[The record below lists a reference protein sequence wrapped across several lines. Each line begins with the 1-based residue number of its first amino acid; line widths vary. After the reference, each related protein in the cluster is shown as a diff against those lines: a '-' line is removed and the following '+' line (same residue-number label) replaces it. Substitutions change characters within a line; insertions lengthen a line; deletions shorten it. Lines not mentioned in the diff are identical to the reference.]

1 MRRREFIGL
10 LSGTAATWPLAA
22 RAQQQ
27 SSFPSQTVRIVV
39 PTNAGTTAD
48 FLARLFA
55 DKLPTLWR
63 QSVIVEN
70 RPGIVGI
77 ISVAK
82 GTPDGHVLMLTAN
95 GYAAVGALN
104 KDLTFD
110 PVSDVVGIAQIGTVP
125 LVLIVPLDFAP
136 RTLGEVIAL
145 AKSKPGALNIASAGL
160 GSTSHLASEVFK
172 RAADVDIRHVP
183 YRGPESITSIIRGD
197 TQLNFV
203 PVTSALDLINANK
216 LRAIAVISPQR
227 IATLPN
233 TPTFAE
239 SGLSSFAY
247 NAWFGLFAPT
257 GTPKPSLHAIEQ
269 ATARVLALPD
279 IKNTLAQ
286 QGVDVDFVP
295 SEQFDRVV
303 KTDAERFG
311 KMLAK

>member
-1 MRRREFIGL
+1 MKRREFISL
-10 LSGTAATWPLAA
+10 LGGAAAWPLAA

-27 SSFPSQTVRIVV
+27 SAFPSQSVRIVV
-39 PTNAGTTAD
+39 PMNAGTTAD
-48 FLARLFA
+48 LLARVLA
-55 DKLPTLWR
+55 DKLPTHLR

-82 GTPDGHVLMLTAN
+82 GAPDGHSLMLTAN

-110 PVSDVVGIAQIGTVP
+110 PVSDVVGIAQVGTVP

-145 AKSKPGALNIASAGL
+145 AKSKPGALNVASAGL

-172 RAADVDIRHVP
+172 RAANVDLRHVP
-183 YRGPESITSIIRGD
+183 YRGPESITSIVRGD

-203 PVTSALDLINANK
+203 PVSTALDLINTNK
-216 LRAIAVISPQR
+216 LRAIAVISPHR
-227 IATLPN
+227 IAALPN

-239 SGLSSFAY
+239 SGLSNFDY
-247 NAWFGLFAPT
+247 NAWFGLFAPA
-257 GTPKPSLHAIEQ
+257 GTPKPSLQTIEQ
-269 ATARVLALPD
+269 ATASVLALPD
-279 IKNTLAQ
+279 IKNTLAK
-286 QGVDVDFVP
+286 QGIDVDFAP
-295 SEQFDRVV
+295 SEKFDRVV
-303 KTDAERFG
+303 KSDAERFG
-311 KMLAK
+311 KMLSK

>member
-1 MRRREFIGL
+1 MSLIITGMF
-10 LSGTAATWPLAA
+10 SFMALAA
-22 RAQQQ
+22 L
-27 SSFPSQTVRIVV
+27 SS
-39 PTNAGTTAD
+39 
-48 FLARLFA
+48 
-55 DKLPTLWR
+55 
-63 QSVIVEN
+63 
-70 RPGIVGI
+70 
-77 ISVAK
+77 
-82 GTPDGHVLMLTAN
+82 
-95 GYAAVGALN
+95 AAVGALN

-145 AKSKPGALNIASAGL
+145 AKSKPGALNVASAGL

-172 RAADVDIRHVP
+172 RAANVDIRHVP

-203 PVTSALDLINANK
+203 PVTTALDLINANK

-239 SGLSSFAY
+239 SGLSNFAY

-257 GTPKPSLHAIEQ
+257 GTPKPSLQAIEQ

>member
-1 MRRREFIGL
+1 MRRREFITL
-10 LSGTAATWPLAA
+10 LGGAATWPLAA
-22 RAQQQ
+22 GAQQQ

-82 GTPDGHVLMLTAN
+82 GTPDGHILMLTAN

-145 AKSKPGALNIASAGL
+145 AKSKPGALNVASAGL

-239 SGLSSFAY
+239 LGLSSFAY

-269 ATARVLALPD
+269 ATARLLALPD

-303 KTDAERFG
+303 KTDAERFV
-311 KMLAK
+311 KMLSK

>member
-1 MRRREFIGL
+1 MKRREFISL
-10 LSGTAATWPLAA
+10 LGGAAAWPLAA

-27 SSFPSQTVRIVV
+27 SAFPSQSVRIVV
-39 PTNAGTTAD
+39 PMNAGTTAD
-48 FLARLFA
+48 LLARVLA
-55 DKLPTLWR
+55 DRLPTLWR

-82 GTPDGHVLMLTAN
+82 GAPDGHSLMLTAN

-110 PVSDVVGIAQIGTVP
+110 PVSDVVGIAQVGTVP
-125 LVLIVPLDFAP
+125 LVLIVPLDFEP

-145 AKSKPGALNIASAGL
+145 AKSKPGALNVASAGL

-172 RAADVDIRHVP
+172 RAANVDLRHVP
-183 YRGPESITSIIRGD
+183 YRGPESITSIVRGD

-203 PVTSALDLINANK
+203 PVSTALDLINTNK
-216 LRAIAVISPQR
+216 LRAIAVISPHR
-227 IATLPN
+227 ITALPN

-239 SGLSSFAY
+239 SGLSNFDY
-247 NAWFGLFAPT
+247 NAWFGLFAPA
-257 GTPKPSLHAIEQ
+257 GTPKPSLQTIEQ

-279 IKNTLAQ
+279 IKNTLAK
-286 QGVDVDFVP
+286 QGIDVDFAP
-295 SEQFDRVV
+295 SEKFDRVV
-303 KTDAERFG
+303 KSDAERFG
-311 KMLAK
+311 KMLSK

>member
-1 MRRREFIGL
+1 MRRRDFILGIAG
-10 LSGTAATWPLAA
+10 SAAWPVAA
-22 RAQQQ
+22 HAQQQ
-27 SSFPSQTVRIVV
+27 SAFPSQTVRIVV

-55 DKLPTLWR
+55 DKLPAVWR

-77 ISVAK
+77 ISVAR
-82 GTPDGHVLMLTAN
+82 GTPDGYSLMLTAN

-104 KDLTFD
+104 KDLSFD

-145 AKSKPGALNIASAGL
+145 AKSKPGALNVASAGL

-172 RAADVDIRHVP
+172 RAANVDIRHVP

-239 SGLSSFAY
+239 SGLSNFAY

-257 GTPKPSLHAIEQ
+257 GTPKPSLQVIEQ
-269 ATARVLALPD
+269 ATARILALPD
-279 IKNTLAQ
+279 VKSTLAQ
-286 QGVDVDFVP
+286 QGVDVDFMP
-295 SEQFDRVV
+295 SEQFDRLV
-303 KTDAERFG
+303 KADAERFG
-311 KMLAK
+311 KMLSK

>member
-1 MRRREFIGL
+1 MRRREFITLIG
-10 LSGTAATWPLAA
+10 SSAAAWPFAA
-22 RAQQQ
+22 LAQQQ
-27 SSFPSQTVRIVV
+27 SAFPSQTVRIVV
-39 PTNAGTTAD
+39 PTTAGTTAD
-48 FLARLFA
+48 VLARLFA
-55 DKLPTLWR
+55 DKLPALWR

-70 RPGIVGI
+70 RPGVVGI
-77 ISVAK
+77 MSVAK
-82 GTPDGHVLMLTAN
+82 GTPDGHMLMLTAN

-104 KDLTFD
+104 KDLAFD
-110 PVSDVVGIAQIGTVP
+110 PVSDVVGVAQIGTVP

-145 AKSKPGALNIASAGL
+145 AKSKPGALNVASAGL
-160 GSTSHLASEVFK
+160 GTTSHLASEVFK
-172 RAADVDIRHVP
+172 RTANVDIRHVP

-203 PVTSALDLINANK
+203 PVSTALELINTNK

-239 SGLSSFAY
+239 SGLSDFTY

-257 GTPKPSLHAIEQ
+257 GTPKPSLLAIEQ
-269 ATARVLALPD
+269 ATARILALPD
-279 IKNTLAQ
+279 IKSTLAQ
-286 QGVDVDFVP
+286 QGVDVDFAP

-311 KMLAK
+311 KMLSK